1 MNLKKKILQTISVL
15 FIIGGVVR
23 LFANRKIFALFQM
36 EELWTD
42 HLYFIYIYRVLGAF
56 VIFTGLILFTISKNL
71 KLYSTIFPALSVG
84 FIIIG
89 LVMIVS
95 GSLLNL
101 PLMFLVKTTGYLAEI
116 MTGRSLPPISLYLRI
131 PQTDILLSLPW
142 ICIFLVM
149 IMINRRILR
158 AI

>member
-1 MNLKKKILQTISVL
+1 MKYKKIVLQIISVL

-23 LFANRKIFALFQM
+23 LFANKYLFALFLM

-56 VIFTGLILFTISKNL
+56 VIFTGFMLFTISKNL
-71 KLYSTIFPALSVG
+71 KLYSTIFPALSIG

-89 LVMIVS
+89 LVMIIS

-101 PLMFLVKTTGYLAEI
+101 PLMFF
-116 MTGRSLPPISLYLRI
+116 MM
-131 PQTDILLSLPW
+131 D
-142 ICIFLVM
+142 FLFCFIVAWYFY
-149 IMINRRILR
+149 NLR
-158 AI
+158 ARTN